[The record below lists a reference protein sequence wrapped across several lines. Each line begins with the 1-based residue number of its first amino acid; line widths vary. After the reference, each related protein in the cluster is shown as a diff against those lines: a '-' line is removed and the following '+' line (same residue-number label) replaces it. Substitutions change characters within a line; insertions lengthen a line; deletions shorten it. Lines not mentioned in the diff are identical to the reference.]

1 MGAKRCSNEK
11 IILWSRVNTPLD
23 ILPDISL
30 ESYSQTFN
38 VLKELC
44 YYHYKVVIEKNL
56 FCDKGN
62 FKDLEQLLF
71 QGRVEIDSN
80 YDWFNWFQTLF
91 FKD

>member
-1 MGAKRCSNEK
+1 MGAKRSSNEK

-23 ILPDISL
+23 FLPEVSL
-30 ESYSQTFN
+30 ESYSQTFH

-56 FCDKGN
+56 FCDKEN
-62 FKDLEQLLF
+62 FQDLEQLLF

-80 YDWFNWFQTLF
+80 YDWFNWFQNLF